1 MAGSTHRGAPGAS
14 RGDAKGYLAL
24 LLHAHLPFV
33 RHPEHEVS
41 LEESWLF
48 EAITETYVRL
58 FMVLEGLVEDGID
71 FRLTFSLTPTLATM
85 LLDPLL
91 RERYV
96 ARLDQSIALAR
107 KEIIR
112 TRDQPQFQTLA
123 CMYEQLFLQVRRA
136 FVDWYGGNLVNA
148 FKRFQDLGKVEVI
161 ACAATH
167 AYLPLLAVNE
177 SAVRAQVRVGVE
189 LYTQLFGCRPQ
200 GFWLPECGYY
210 PQVDQ
215 ILADFGI
222 RYTILETHGITHASV
237 RPKYGVYAP
246 LRCPSGVA
254 AFGRDPDSSK
264 QVWSSVEGYPGDF
277 DYREFYRD
285 VGFDLDL
292 DYIRD
297 YIQPGG
303 IRVDTGIKYYRITGP
318 DRQKEAY
325 VPEWAGMKAERHAD
339 HYLAGRVGQ
348 IEHISQKM
356 DRKPL
361 ILAPYDAELFGHWW
375 WEGPTWLDH
384 LIRKTATRQNCVK
397 LITLSEY
404 LDEYPENQ
412 TAQPSQSS
420 WGQKGFSDVWLNS
433 QNDWIYPHLHAA
445 AETMERIARASQD
458 DTTPLVHRAIDQ
470 AARELLLSQA
480 SDWAFM
486 IHNGAMVQYAAGR
499 IKSHLLRFRE
509 LARQIEADAIDEDW
523 LARIETQ
530 DNIFPQIAVASE
542 YRKELRAS
550 ELEPIVPPRTV
561 KRAVKTT
568 RRLRIAM
575 ICPEIVPFAKT
586 GGLADMVGSLAK
598 ALDLLGHKVTLVMPA
613 YRQALGNSQSVS
625 DTGIRFDVP
634 VGRSEE
640 PAAILKAELGSGIP
654 VYLIRADRYFD
665 RDYLYGAPDA
675 DYPDNAARFA
685 FFARAALQLLSQL
698 GPFDIL
704 HSHDWQ
710 AALANTFLKA
720 QPELYPRLFNA
731 GTVFTVHNQA
741 YQGLFPASDWPVLD
755 LDSRLFSDRYLE
767 FYGKINFLKAGLASA
782 DAITTVS
789 PTYAREILTP
799 EHGCGL
805 DGLLRQRAGD
815 LYGILNG
822 VDYSVWN
829 PATDPF
835 IARNFSPDNLAGKAL
850 CKADLQKSFK
860 LAMRRDVMLIG
871 MVSRLVSQ
879 KGFDLLEQIME
890 QLLQRDIQ
898 FVLLGTGDPHY
909 EKFFLDAADR
919 CRERARVQI
928 GFNDALA
935 HRIEAGADVFLMP
948 SLYEPSGLNQL
959 YSLKYGTI
967 PIVRATG
974 GLKDSVRNFN
984 YQRERKGNG
993 FVFEPYEAGV
1003 LLATVDRALT
1013 LFQKKPQWARLIRNA
1028 LGSNYSWDKSAA
1040 AYVDLY
1046 RKLLLR

>member
-1 MAGSTHRGAPGAS
+1 LESNTGE
-14 RGDAKGYLAL
+14 AKGYLAL

-33 RHPEHEVS
+33 RHPEHETA

-58 FMVLEGLVEDGID
+58 FMVLEGLVEDGVD

-91 RERYV
+91 TERYL
-96 ARLDQSIALAR
+96 ARLDRSIDLAR

-112 TRDQPQFQTLA
+112 TSNQPQLQTLA
-123 CMYEQLFLQVRRA
+123 CMYEQLFLKVRHA

-148 FKRFQDLGKVEVI
+148 FKRFQNLGKVEVI

-167 AYLPLLAVNE
+167 GYLPLLAVNE
-177 SAVRAQVRVGVE
+177 SAVRAQIRIGVE
-189 LYTQLFGCRPQ
+189 LYTQLFDCPPK

-210 PQVDQ
+210 PGVDR

-222 RYTILETHGITHASV
+222 RYTVLETHGITHASV
-237 RPKYGVYAP
+237 RPKYGVYGP

-254 AFGRDPDSSK
+254 VFGRDPDSSK
-264 QVWSSVEGYPGDF
+264 QVWSSAEGYPGDF

-285 VGFDLDL
+285 IGFDLDF
-292 DYIRD
+292 DYIKP
-297 YIQPGG
+297 YIHPHG
-303 IRVDTGIKYYRITGP
+303 IRVDTGMKYYRITGP
-318 DRQKEAY
+318 NRQKELY
-325 VPEWAGMKAERHAD
+325 VPEWAETKAERHAA
-339 HYLAGRVGQ
+339 HYLAGRIEQ
-348 IEHISQKM
+348 IRRLSKMM

-384 LIRKTATRQNCVK
+384 LIRKTAAEQNTVK
-397 LITLSEY
+397 LITLSGY

-420 WGQKGFSDVWLNS
+420 WGHKGFSDVWLNS

-445 AETMERIARASQD
+445 AETMERIAGAVGD
-458 DTTPLVHRAIDQ
+458 DTPPLTRRATDQ
-470 AARELLLSQA
+470 AARELLLAQA

-486 IHNGAMVQYAAGR
+486 INAGAMVQYAASR
-499 IKSHLLRFRE
+499 TKNHLLRFRE
-509 LARQIEADAIDEDW
+509 LARQIEAAAIDEDW
-523 LARIETQ
+523 LVRLETQ
-530 DNIFPQIAVASE
+530 DNIFPQLAVASE
-542 YRKELRAS
+542 YRHDAPVAEAVPVVPRAPVR
-550 ELEPIVPPRTV
+550 PI
-561 KRAVKTT
+561 K
-568 RRLRIAM
+568 RLRIAM
-575 ICPEIVPFAKT
+575 VCPEIVPFAKT

-598 ALDLLGHKVTLVMPA
+598 ALDLLGHQVVLVMPA
-613 YRQALGNSQSVS
+613 YRQVLRNTESVKPAELQ
-625 DTGIRFDVP
+625 FDVP
-634 VGRSEE
+634 VGRGEV
-640 PAAILKAELGSGIP
+640 PATVLKGELGSGIP
-654 VYLIRADRYFD
+654 VYFIRADRYFD
-665 RDYLYGAPDA
+665 RDYLYGVPGA
-675 DYPDNAARFA
+675 DYPDNAERFA
-685 FFARAALQLLSQL
+685 FFARAALHALSHF

-710 AALANTFLKA
+710 SALVNPYLKA
-720 QPELYPRLFNA
+720 QPELYPALFN
-731 GTVFTVHNQA
+731 TRTIFTVHNQA
-741 YQGLFPASDWPVLD
+741 YQGLFPASEWPVLN
-755 LDSRLFSDRYLE
+755 LDSRLFNDRYLE
-767 FYGKINFLKAGLASA
+767 FYGKINFLKAGLVGA
-782 DAITTVS
+782 DAISTVS
-789 PTYAREILTP
+789 PTYAREIQTP

-805 DGLLRQRAGD
+805 EGLLRERAVD
-815 LYGILNG
+815 LSGILNG

-829 PATDPF
+829 PATDPY

-850 CKADLQKSFK
+850 CKADLQRSFK
-860 LAMRRDVMLIG
+860 LALRPDVMLIG

-890 QLLQRDIQ
+890 PLMERDLQ

-909 EKFFLDAADR
+909 ENFFRDMAER
-919 CRERARVQI
+919 FRERARVQI
-928 GFNDALA
+928 GFNDRLA

-974 GLKDSVRNFN
+974 GLKDSVHDFN
-984 YQRERKGNG
+984 YQHARKGNG
-993 FVFEPYEAGV
+993 FLFESYDAAA
-1003 LLATVDRALT
+1003 LLSTVDRALA
-1013 LFQKKPQWARLIRNA
+1013 LFRKKPQWTRLMSNA
-1028 LGSNYSWDKSAA
+1028 LRSNHSWDKSAA